1 MRISEIQNKIEH
13 EYLKALIRDYKDPLN
28 VDWRDTLRDLARDGG
43 PREVAEYIWRN
54 PSEHEYHE
62 TIYDNAVEYIIHLY
76 NDELLGIMKKR
87 LNMNDEEFDEH
98 IKRLLTK
105 YDKYEIA
112 FRFVIGD
119 TASAFYR
126 WFDDAVR
133 EFADEVY
140 YGI

>member
-28 VDWRDTLRDLARDGG
+28 VDWRDRMRDLARDGG
-43 PREVAEYIWRN
+43 ASAVAEYIWRN
-54 PSEHEYHE
+54 PSEYEYHE
-62 TIYDNAVEYIIHLY
+62 TIYDNAVEYIVHLY

-98 IKRLLTK
+98 IKGLLTR
-105 YDKYEIA
+105 YDKDEIA